1 MLMSKRHDARQPKTR
16 AFALLASVLGLT
28 VLPPHGALAHPHIF
42 VDGGVEFVM
51 GPQNTLERLNVT
63 WRYDAFETLYI
74 LSAYSLQP
82 NAKGQLD
89 KEDSLYLAQERSA
102 WPDDFQGS
110 SHVSA
115 DGAPVQLKRPTGF
128 EARLNQGRLEI
139 SFTRDLETPVSL
151 SESEVSVAVY
161 ESTYFYAFSITDD
174 PVIVG
179 PDTCEADV
187 IPFSPDG
194 QDASMLAMLATLGRE
209 EVPEVENVGADFA
222 DRIALTCG

>member
-16 AFALLASVLGLT
+16 AFAVLASVLGLA
-28 VLPPHGALAHPHIF
+28 VVPAHDASAHPHIF
-42 VDGGVEFVM
+42 VDGGVDFVM
-51 GPQNTLERLNVT
+51 GPQNMLQRLNVT
-63 WRYDAFETLYI
+63 WRYDPFETLYI

-82 NAKGQLD
+82 NAEGELD
-89 KEDSLYLAQERSA
+89 EEDSLYLAQERSA
-102 WPDDFQGS
+102 WPDDFQGA

-139 SFTRDLETPVSL
+139 SFARDLETPVSL

-161 ESTYFYAFSITDD
+161 ESTYYYAFSVTDA
-174 PVIVG
+174 PAFIG
-179 PDTCEADV
+179 GATCQADV